1 MKKLLFLFALILS
14 LAGCSNNTVKKPD
27 DIGTIVPVED
37 LSWIAHKVFMNETSG
52 DYDKLVFWSPHEEF
66 LSLGIAHFIWYPEG
80 RSAAFTETF
89 PDLLDYFKTVNEP
102 LPEWLA
108 TRTERGAPWRYRDEF
123 MRDQYSPQVKELRDL
138 MARTMN
144 LQANFMAQRLRKAL
158 PEIASHINDYDREKV
173 IARYRAIEQT
183 DKGLYP
189 LLDYVNFKGE
199 GTSPAERYQ
208 GVGWGLLQVLQEMPD
223 VNPGPQ
229 ALDEFANAAVIVLKR
244 RVRNSPPGHHEN
256 RWLAGWMH
264 RINSYRPEQLWAVR

>member
-52 DYDKLVFWSPHEEF
+52 DYDKLVFWSPREEF

-80 RSAAFTETF
+80 QSGRYTETF
-89 PDLLDYFKTVNEP
+89 PDLLNYLKAVNEP
-102 LPEWLA
+102 IPEWLA
-108 TRTERGAPWRYRDEF
+108 TRTERGAPWQYRDEF
-123 MRDQYSPQVKELRDL
+123 MREQYSPQVKELRDL

-158 PEIASHINDYDREKV
+158 PEIASHVNDYDREKI
-173 IARYRAIEQT
+173 IARYRAVEQT
-183 DKGLYP
+183 NKGLYP

-199 GTSPAERYQ
+199 GTSPTERYQ
-208 GVGWGLLQVLQEMPD
+208 GAGWGLLQVLQEMPD
-223 VNPGPQ
+223 VSPGAQ
-229 ALDEFANAAVIVLKR
+229 ALDEFANAAETVLKR
-244 RVRNSPPGHHEN
+244 RVRNSPPSRRES
-256 RWLAGWMH
+256 RWLSGWMN
-264 RINSYRPEQLWAVR
+264 RIDSYRPSQLWR

>member
-37 LSWIAHKVFMNETSG
+37 LSWIAHRVFMNETSG
-52 DYDKLVFWSPHEEF
+52 DYDKLVFWSPREEF

-80 RSAAFTETF
+80 QSGRYTETF
-89 PDLLDYFKTVNEP
+89 PQLLNYFKEVNEP

-108 TRTERGAPWRYRDEF
+108 TRTERGAPWQYRDEF

-158 PEIASHINDYDREKV
+158 PEIASHVNDYDRERI

-199 GTSPAERYQ
+199 GTSPTERYQ

-223 VNPGPQ
+223 VSPGPQ
-229 ALDEFANAAVIVLKR
+229 ALDEFANAAEIVLKR
-244 RVRNSPPGHHEN
+244 RIRNSPPSRHES

-264 RINSYRPEQLWAVR
+264 RIDSYRPSQLWR